1 MNKKKRLLDCF
12 FTPLLAC
19 LRLRRLIGK
28 VNFAMIILFVLLL
41 IMGILDV
48 VRTLLIEIL
57 PVWLKVILASLMVV
71 AVIFFIALVVL

>member
-1 MNKKKRLLDCF
+1 MIYE
-12 FTPLLAC
+12 
-19 LRLRRLIGK
+19 LIGK
-28 VNFAMIILFVLLL
+28 VIFAMIILFVLLL

>member
-1 MNKKKRLLDCF
+1 MIYE
-12 FTPLLAC
+12 
-19 LRLRRLIGK
+19 LIGK
-28 VNFAMIILFVLLL
+28 VIFAMIILFVLLL

-57 PVWLKVILASLMVV
+57 PDWFKVILASLMVV